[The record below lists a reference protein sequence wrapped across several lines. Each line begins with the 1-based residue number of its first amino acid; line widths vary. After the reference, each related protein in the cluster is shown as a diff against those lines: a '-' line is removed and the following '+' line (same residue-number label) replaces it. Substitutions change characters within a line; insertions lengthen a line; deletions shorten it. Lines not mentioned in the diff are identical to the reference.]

1 MGGWVGGFNGETL
14 HQCMNVS
21 VNSQRQKIKFHLV
34 KTRLEAGDYLFM
46 LFCKPVNS
54 VGYPELK

>member
-21 VNSQRQKIKFHLV
+21 VKLQKIKCHLV

-46 LFCKPVNS
+46 LFNCKPVNS

>member
-1 MGGWVGGFNGETL
+1 MGGFNGETL

-34 KTRLEAGDYLFM
+34 KTWLEAGDYLFM